1 MDFQRLK
8 QLLFFKHKMNSI
20 TELLFCNKQHFH
32 FEGPPYNERYF
43 VFQIDNNL
51 NPLLDLQKLD
61 QSSMNPNHWCKQN
74 QYDCYPTYRS
84 PLLIKPN
91 LKYSDLRKI
100 HVDVGEVF
108 HFFCHKYRCCSV
120 WLVFVFY
127 RVFLTKNLKKNFYAH
142 GHF

>member
-1 MDFQRLK
+1 MDFQRLNQRLK

-61 QSSMNPNHWCKQN
+61 QSSMNPNHWCK
-74 QYDCYPTYRS
+74 
-84 PLLIKPN
+84 
-91 LKYSDLRKI
+91 
-100 HVDVGEVF
+100 
-108 HFFCHKYRCCSV
+108 
-120 WLVFVFY
+120 
-127 RVFLTKNLKKNFYAH
+127 
-142 GHF
+142 